1 MSGPE
6 VGSIGAIGGEIR
18 CQISTA
24 EFAGDGSLEQ
34 GPESVPRIYVAS
46 LSDYNAGR
54 LHGEWVN
61 ANQEPDGI
69 YTDIRLMLAASPMNQ
84 MRSSDGEWE
93 GRPEE
98 WAIHDYDGF
107 GRVGLGEYESVAKVS
122 RIAAGIVE
130 HGPAFSDFV
139 SYIGIDDDE
148 GIDEFEERYLGTW
161 DSLEAWAEEVLDDMG
176 VNAEVGN
183 LPNWVQPYVKIDVSG
198 FARDCELGGDVVATA
213 VASYEAGSGGV
224 RVFRG

>member
-1 MSGPE
+1 MSGLE
-6 VGSIGAIGGEIR
+6 AGSDR
-18 CQISTA
+18 
-24 EFAGDGSLEQ
+24 LEQ
-34 GPESVPRIYVAS
+34 APESVPRIYVAS

-54 LHGEWVN
+54 LHGEWIN
-61 ANQEPDGI
+61 ANQEPHGI
-69 YTDIRLMLAASPMNQ
+69 HTDIRLMLAASPMNQ

-107 GRVGLGEYESVAKVS
+107 GSLGLGEYESVEKVS

-148 GIDEFEERYLGTW
+148 GIEKFEERYLGTW

-176 VNAEVGN
+176 VNAEVSN
-183 LPNWVQPYVKIDVSG
+183 LPNWVQLYVKIDVSG
-198 FARDCELGGDVVATA
+198 FARDCELGGDVVAVPIPIEET
-213 VASYEAGSGGV
+213 GGV
-224 RVFRG
+224 GVWVFRAS